1 MKTINIDVFDTRLI
15 YTASPFCSG
24 EVFAKGFEQ
33 NGYDVFRFDYRAS
46 KNPNEELLIH
56 ADAINPDIFFFGKA
70 ETITPTT
77 VGDLRL
83 KYPNT
88 TFIKFA
94 ADVRSMPSKH
104 DTDILKYIDLF
115 VATYAGDW
123 LKVHKDYM
131 SKDAKAMSIMT
142 FTDSSFYHKYDVPE
156 FWKSDV
162 LWTGREGFGD
172 NKMRNEIIAN
182 LQKMKIK
189 EDHKIAIHGLN
200 NWLGSPQY
208 QQAICGTKIG
218 IGSNSFNRRKY
229 SSDRMG
235 NFMAC
240 GTFFMTQYIDGIE
253 DCFTKGENIEWFEN
267 INEMEELIEFY
278 LKNEEKRQE
287 IAKKGQE
294 FILKYFDAKPLVKN
308 ILEVLKTGKSNYKW
322 DEIV

>member
-1 MKTINIDVFDTRLI
+1 MKILNIDVFNPKLI
-15 YTASPFCSG
+15 YTASPMCGG

-33 NGYDVFRFDYRAS
+33 NNHEVFRFDYRAT
-46 KNPNEELLIH
+46 KTPNESLLVH
-56 ADAINPDIFFFGKA
+56 ADAIKPDIFFFGKA

-77 VGDLRL
+77 VGVLRS
-83 KYPNT
+83 KYPNAI
-88 TFIKFA
+88 FLKFA
-94 ADVRSMPSKH
+94 ADVRNMPSKH

-115 VATYAGDW
+115 IATYAGDW
-123 LKVHKDYM
+123 LNLHKDYM
-131 SKDAKAMSIMT
+131 SKNAKAMSIMT

-172 NKMRNEIIAN
+172 NKMRNEIIAS
-182 LQKMKIK
+182 LKISKNK
-189 EDHKIAIHGLN
+189 ENHKIAIHGLD

-240 GTFFMTQYIDGIE
+240 GTFYLTQYIDGIE
-253 DCFTKGENIEWFEN
+253 DCFTKGENIEWFNSIQEM
-267 INEMEELIEFY
+267 NERIEYY
-278 LKNEEKRQE
+278 LKNEEKRIE
-287 IAKKGQE
+287 VAKKGQE
-294 FILKYFDAKPLVKN
+294 FILKNFDCKPLVQN
-308 ILEVLKTGKSNYKW
+308 ILTVLKTGKSNYKW